1 MKKYFIIPLALIFLV
16 SCNPWKYVAEYN
28 HEADFNT
35 YKTFGLLNWDPQNDK
50 VISPETKKNILMALK
65 AELESRG
72 YTYQKNNAD
81 LQVSVFAIAK
91 EGTSYSAY
99 MDHYSSLGY
108 GSVAVGVGV
117 GSGGVGV
124 GVGVGGYGLMPYYP
138 YNYVKHDYNE
148 GTVVIDLLDRDK
160 KIVVW
165 QGVAR
170 GRISDGKGSE
180 GSVTQSIRKL
190 FSDFPKKRVKK

>member
-1 MKKYFIIPLALIFLV
+1 MKKYLIPFILIFFLA

-28 HEADFNT
+28 HDADFNS

-50 VISPETKKNILMALK
+50 VISPETKKNILMAIK
-65 AELESRG
+65 SELESRG

-81 LQVSVFAIAK
+81 LQVSVFAIAR
-91 EGTSYSAY
+91 EESSYSAY
-99 MDHYSSLGY
+99 MDHYSTLGY
-108 GSVAVGVGV
+108 GTVAVGVGV
-117 GSGGVGV
+117 GSGGAGV

-138 YNYVKHDYNE
+138 YNYVKHDYSE
-148 GTVVIDLLDRDK
+148 GTVIVDLLDRDK

-165 QGVAR
+165 QGVAS
-170 GRISDGKGSE
+170 GRIADGKGSK
-180 GSVTQSIRKL
+180 GSVDQSFRKL